1 MACVDWVWKVV
12 DRLPAIGYGQVQQ
25 YDATSI
31 INGTENPIISTDP
44 PYYDNI
50 DYSDL
55 SDFFYIWLRHALSDE
70 FPSIFATLL
79 TPKNQELIASPF
91 RHGGN
96 NQKAKAFFEKG
107 LGEAFVRM
115 RNVQNSGYPLTVYYA
130 FKQAEEHEGGDN
142 DAALSSTGWE
152 TMLVGL
158 IQAGFLITGTIPIR
172 TELGSRIVGMDTNAL
187 ASSIVLV
194 CRPRPSNAPLATR
207 REFITA
213 LKQELPLALKTLQQS
228 SISSGRSRTSSDR
241 PRYGSLHTVIES
253 NGVRRLADDSSKC
266 TFPHQPDA

>member
-1 MACVDWVWKVV
+1 MYLTFACDKSADYWSSLCSWHTSGEKIRNTFGRQALAMVWDYAETNPFSTSTGNWMACVDWVWKVV

-115 RNVQNSGYPLTVYYA
+115 RNVQI
-130 FKQAEEHEGGDN
+130 QDI
-142 DAALSSTGWE
+142 LSQYIMRLNKRKNTKVVIM
-152 TMLVGL
+152 TRHYRQRVGKL
-158 IQAGFLITGTIPIR
+158 CS
-172 TELGSRIVGMDTNAL
+172 LG
-187 ASSIVLV
+187 
-194 CRPRPSNAPLATR
+194 
-207 REFITA
+207 
-213 LKQELPLALKTLQQS
+213 
-228 SISSGRSRTSSDR
+228 
-241 PRYGSLHTVIES
+241 
-253 NGVRRLADDSSKC
+253 
-266 TFPHQPDA
+266 